1 MKKSIKKIVSIRIA
15 FALASILLF
24 SFLTTYNILRI
35 ENTQKEAVA
44 VHETQM
50 KAQKAEAAHYR
61 WTINLS
67 EALFSNAKFT
77 GSTDHTSC
85 VLGQWIY
92 GEAGTEDSEILELRA
107 QMEPLHKE
115 LHQSAVTALEM
126 LESDPDGVYA
136 YYNDTIQSKLTTLV
150 GLLNRVIELSDEI
163 NTNTEETLDST
174 IKIMHGTTVVCLA
187 YALLCLITLIVYI
200 LKKIV
205 KPIVR
210 ITENT
215 RPLKECRLDIDLS
228 YNVDDELGQ
237 LTDALRSSLKVIEN
251 YVTDINHIMGQFSKG
266 NFTVSTFTD
275 YIGDFTAIQDSIERF
290 TTILARVMGEINGA
304 GNRISGYAGQLSEN
318 SQSVAQG
325 ATEQASSVQEL
336 YATLDSLSKSAD
348 QNVEVA
354 AKAKEH
360 AVLTEEQVNICSG
373 QSQEMV
379 SAMADISKTSEQI
392 GQIIDTI
399 ENIAFQTNIL
409 ALNAAVEAARAGEA
423 GRGFAV
429 VAEEVRTL
437 ASQSDQA
444 AKATKQ
450 LIDNCVSAAAK
461 GLQIVDAVSESL
473 QKTMELVSQSN
484 DDIATIT
491 GVVDDEAES
500 IKQVTIGIEQISTV
514 TQTNSAS
521 SEEAAAVSSEL
532 FSESRLL
539 REQLDKFKLKA

>member
-35 ENTQKEAVA
+35 ERTQEEAVA

-67 EALFSNAKFT
+67 EALFSNAEFT

-92 GEAGTEDSEILELRA
+92 GDSGTDNSEILELRS

-115 LHQSAVTALEM
+115 LHQSAVTALDM
-126 LESDPDGVYA
+126 LENNPDEVYT
-136 YYNDTIQSKLTTLV
+136 YYNETIQSNLTTLV
-150 GLLNRVIELSDEI
+150 GLLNRVIELSNEI
-163 NTNTEETLDST
+163 NTDTEETLSST
-174 IKIMHGTTVVCLA
+174 ITLMHGTTVVCLA
-187 YALLCLITLIVYI
+187 FALVCLITLIVYI
-200 LKKIV
+200 IKKIV

-215 RPLKECRLDIDLS
+215 KPLKECRLDIDLS

-237 LTDALRSSLKVIEN
+237 LTDALRTSLTVIN
-251 YVTDINHIMGQFSKG
+251 KYVSDINNIMDQLSDG
-266 NFTVSTFTD
+266 NFNVRTFTN
-275 YIGDFTAIQDSIERF
+275 YIGDFQSIQESMESF
-290 TTILARVMGEINGA
+290 TSTISGVMGEISQA
-304 GNRISGYAGQLSEN
+304 GQRISGHAGQLSEN

-325 ATEQASSVQEL
+325 ATEQASSVEEL

-360 AVLTEEQVNICSG
+360 ADLTEEQVNICSG

-379 SAMADISKTSEQI
+379 SAMADVSKTSEQI
-392 GQIIDTI
+392 GQIIATI

-437 ASQSDQA
+437 ATQSDQA

-473 QKTMELVSQSN
+473 EKTMELVSQSN
-484 DDIATIT
+484 NDIATIT
-491 GVVDDEAES
+491 SVVDDEAES

-514 TQTNSAS
+514 TQTNSAN

-532 FSESRLL
+532 FAEARLL
-539 REQLDKFKLKA
+539 QEQLDKFQLKA

>member
-1 MKKSIKKIVSIRIA
+1 MKKSIKKIVSIRIV

-24 SFLTTYNILRI
+24 SFLTTYNILRV
-35 ENTQKEAVA
+35 EHTQEEAVA

-92 GEAGTEDSEILELRA
+92 GDAGTEDSEILELRS

-115 LHQSAVTALEM
+115 LHQSAVTALDM

-136 YYNDTIQSKLTTLV
+136 YYNETIQGKLTTLV
-150 GLLNRVIELSDEI
+150 GLLNRVIELSNEI

-187 YALLCLITLIVYI
+187 FALLCLITLIVYI

-215 RPLKECRLDIDLS
+215 RPLKECKLDIDLS

-237 LTDALRSSLKVIEN
+237 LTDALRSSLKVISN
-251 YVTDINHIMGQFSKG
+251 YVSDINHIMGQFSKG

-275 YIGDFTAIQDSIERF
+275 YIGDFTTIQDSIERF
-290 TTILARVMGEINGA
+290 TTILARVMGEISKA
-304 GNRISGYAGQLSEN
+304 GQRISGHAGQLSEN

-360 AVLTEEQVNICSG
+360 AVLTEEQVNICSD

-392 GQIIDTI
+392 GQIIATI

-461 GLQIVDAVSESL
+461 GLEIVDAVSGSL
-473 QKTMELVSQSN
+473 EKTLELVSQSN
-484 DDIATIT
+484 NDIATIT
-491 GVVDDEAES
+491 SVVDDEAES

-539 REQLDKFKLKA
+539 QEQLEKFKLKD

>member
-1 MKKSIKKIVSIRIA
+1 MKKSIKKIVLIRIA

-35 ENTQKEAVA
+35 EHTQNEAVA

-67 EALFSNAKFT
+67 EALFSNAEFT
-77 GSTDHTSC
+77 GSTDYTSC
-85 VLGQWIY
+85 VLGQWLY
-92 GEAGTEDSEILELRA
+92 GDAGTDDSEILELRS

-126 LESDPDGVYA
+126 LESDPEGVYS
-136 YYNDTIQSKLTTLV
+136 YYNETIQGTLTTLV
-150 GLLNRVIELSDEI
+150 GLLNRVIELSNDI

-174 IKIMHGTTVVCLA
+174 IKLMHGTTVVCLVF
-187 YALLCLITLIVYI
+187 ALICLISLIVYI

-237 LTDALRSSLKVIEN
+237 LTDALRTSLKVINN
-251 YVTDINHIMGQFSKG
+251 YVTDINHIMGQLSAG
-266 NFTVSTFTD
+266 NFKVATFTN
-275 YIGDFTAIQDSIERF
+275 YIGDFSTIQESIESF
-290 TTILARVMGEINGA
+290 TSTISGVMGEISQA
-304 GNRISGYAGQLSEN
+304 GHRISGHAGQLSEN

-325 ATEQASSVQEL
+325 ATEQASSVEEL

-360 AVLTEEQVNICSG
+360 ANLTEEQVNICSG

-379 SAMADISKTSEQI
+379 SAMGDISKTSEQI
-392 GQIIDTI
+392 GQIIATI

-473 QKTMELVSQSN
+473 QRTMDLVSQSN
-484 DDIATIT
+484 SDIATIT
-491 GVVDDEAES
+491 SVVDDEAES

-514 TQTNSAS
+514 TQTNSAN

-539 REQLDKFKLKA
+539 QEQLDKFQLKA

>member
-1 MKKSIKKIVSIRIA
+1 MKKSIKKIVSVRIA

-24 SFLTTYNILRI
+24 SFLTTYNILRV

-61 WTINLS
+61 WIINLS
-67 EALFSNAKFT
+67 EALFSDAEFT

-85 VLGQWIY
+85 VLGQWLY
-92 GEAGTEDSEILELRA
+92 GDAGTDDREILELRS

-115 LHQSAVTALEM
+115 LHQSALTALEM
-126 LESDPDGVYA
+126 LESDPEGVYA
-136 YYNDTIQSKLTTLV
+136 YYNGTVQGTLTTLV
-150 GLLNRVIELSDEI
+150 GLLNRVIELSYEI
-163 NTNTEETLDST
+163 NTNTEDTLSGT
-174 IKIMHGTTVVCLA
+174 IMIMHGTTVVCLA
-187 YALLCLITLIVYI
+187 FALLCLITLIVYI
-200 LKKIV
+200 LRKIV
-205 KPIVR
+205 KPIVL

-237 LTDALRSSLKVIEN
+237 LTDALRTSLKVIEN
-251 YVTDINHIMGQFSKG
+251 YVADINHIMGQLSAG
-266 NFTVSTFTD
+266 NFKVATFTD
-275 YIGDFTAIQDSIERF
+275 YIGDFSSIQESIESF
-290 TTILARVMGEINGA
+290 TSTISRVMGEISRA
-304 GNRISGYAGQLSEN
+304 GHRISGHAGQLSEN

-325 ATEQASSVQEL
+325 ATEQASSVEEL

-360 AVLTEEQVNICSG
+360 AVLTEEQVNICSD

-379 SAMADISKTSEQI
+379 SAMADVSKTSEQI
-392 GQIIDTI
+392 GQIIATI

-450 LIDNCVSAAAK
+450 LIDDCVSAAAK

-473 QKTMELVSQSN
+473 EKTMELVSQSN
-484 DDIATIT
+484 NDIATIT
-491 GVVDDEAES
+491 SVVDDEAES

-532 FSESRLL
+532 FAESRLL
-539 REQLDKFKLKA
+539 QEQLDKFQLKD

>member
-1 MKKSIKKIVSIRIA
+1 MKKSIKKIVSVRIA

-35 ENTQKEAVA
+35 EHTQEEAVA

-67 EALFSNAKFT
+67 EALFSNAQFT

-92 GEAGTEDSEILELRA
+92 GDAGTEDREILELRS

-126 LESDPDGVYA
+126 LESDPEGVYA
-136 YYNDTIQSKLTTLV
+136 YYNETIQGKLTTLV
-150 GLLNRVIELSDEI
+150 GLLNRVIELSYEI
-163 NTNTEETLDST
+163 NTDTEETLDST

-187 YALLCLITLIVYI
+187 FALLCLITLIVYI

-237 LTDALRSSLKVIEN
+237 LTDALRTSLKVINN
-251 YVTDINHIMGQFSKG
+251 YVADINHIMGQLSAG
-266 NFTVSTFTD
+266 NFKVATFTD
-275 YIGDFTAIQDSIERF
+275 YIGDFSTIQESIESF
-290 TTILARVMGEINGA
+290 TSTISGVMGEISRA
-304 GNRISGYAGQLSEN
+304 GHRISGHAGQLSEN

-325 ATEQASSVQEL
+325 ATEQASSVEEL

-360 AVLTEEQVNICSG
+360 AVLTEEQVNICSD

-379 SAMADISKTSEQI
+379 SAMGDISKTSEQI
-392 GQIIDTI
+392 GQIIATI

-473 QKTMELVSQSN
+473 QRTMDLVSQSN
-484 DDIATIT
+484 SDIATIT
-491 GVVDDEAES
+491 SVVDDEAES

-514 TQTNSAS
+514 TQTNSAN

-539 REQLDKFKLKA
+539 QEQLDKFQLKA